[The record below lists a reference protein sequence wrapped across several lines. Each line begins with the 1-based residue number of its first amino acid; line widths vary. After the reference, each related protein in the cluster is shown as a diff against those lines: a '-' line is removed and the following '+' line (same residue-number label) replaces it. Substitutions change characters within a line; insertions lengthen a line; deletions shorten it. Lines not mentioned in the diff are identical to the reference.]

1 MNPDIT
7 LVNAGDRPN
16 LQLLRQLLNQTP
28 EIEVMYVHIN
38 HLCPTPN
45 HIYLSQGSIKLVVY
59 SNLFYQDILA
69 IVIGDNAR
77 ILPEDVDENVSL
89 DTTPALIGYCICNQ
103 QTQP

>member
-7 LVNAGDRPN
+7 LVNACDRPN
-16 LQLLRQLLNQTP
+16 LQVLRQLLIQTQDV
-28 EIEVMYVHIN
+28 EVIYVHVN

-45 HIYLSQGSIKLVVY
+45 HIYLSQGCIKLVVY
-59 SNLFYQDILA
+59 SNLFYQEILA

-77 ILPEDVDENVSL
+77 ILPEDVDYNVSL
-89 DTTPALIGYCICNQ
+89 DTTSALIGYCICNQ

>member
-16 LQLLRQLLNQTP
+16 LQLLRHVLNQTP
-28 EIEVMYVHIN
+28 EIDVTYVNIN
-38 HLCPTPN
+38 HVCPTPN
-45 HIYLSQGSIKLVVY
+45 HIYLRQEHIKLVVY

-77 ILPEDVDENVSL
+77 ILPEDVDEDVSL
-89 DTTPALIGYCICNQ
+89 DTTPANIGYCICNQ
-103 QTQP
+103 QTQT